1 MSEQVAGTALTNP
14 PILPG
19 GRYDITAKLG
29 EGGMAVV
36 YRAFDKENSAWCAVK
51 VLHSKYL
58 RRPKIRQRFTAE
70 AEAMKRLRHRNVV
83 QVFEVDTMGTKPFF
97 AMELAEGGCVVDW
110 LERYGPMPP
119 RMACDVAIQIC
130 KGLGA
135 AHRHGVIHRD
145 VKPHNIL
152 VNRRGVCKITDFGI
166 AHLDD
171 SDQASMTRTG
181 SVMGTLGYIAP
192 EQRSNSKDV
201 DERTDLYSIGAT
213 LFTMLTART
222 TMDLFFADQEPEL
235 IAGIPD
241 ALKPIVLKSTRYR
254 REDRYDSVRQ
264 MAKALYHAKADL
276 PEDAEDTPSLV
287 MNEALGADDY
297 HSHAGPE
304 FESLGA
310 SLTDDSGFTPTDP
323 GGRLMST
330 MDPRSDEKPTSTP
343 GIPRQRLLRSDSM
356 EKSGFEFD
364 LSGKTAFRVLLAL
377 APLVVV
383 VVIAMLLVAMGSSAI
398 GQVEERALAER
409 QAYFEVLEVQQPD
422 ILADLTAIGANR
434 ASLDAAY
441 ERQRTATDPV
451 QRLDAAAEYTHQLR
465 EALSEHHPRSAAS
478 DRLAHANR
486 VKINIGKLDEARD
499 TYRARVAD
507 WQAMTQ
513 TLHGRAA
520 LVAGVA
526 EGPPGP

>member
-1 MSEQVAGTALTNP
+1 MSEQVAGTALVNP

-36 YRAFDKENSAWCAVK
+36 YRAFDKENSEWCAVK

-58 RRPKIRQRFTAE
+58 RRPKIRHRFSAE

-83 QVFEVDTMGTKPFF
+83 QVFEMDTAGTKPFF

-110 LERYGPMPP
+110 LEKYGPMPP
-119 RMACDVAIQIC
+119 RMACDIAIQIC

-166 AHLDD
+166 AHVDN
-171 SDQASMTRTG
+171 SDEASMTRTG

-192 EQRSNSKDV
+192 EQRANSKDV

-222 TMDLFFADQEPEL
+222 TMDLFFADQEPDL

-241 ALKPIVLKSTRYR
+241 ALKPIVLKATRYR
-254 REDRYDSVRQ
+254 REDRYESVRQ

-276 PEDAEDTPSLV
+276 AEDPQDTPSLV
-287 MNEALGADDY
+287 MNQALDADDY
-297 HSHAGPE
+297 HSHVDPE
-304 FESLGA
+304 YESLGA

-323 GGRLMST
+323 GGRIQATL
-330 MDPRSDEKPTSTP
+330 DPRSDEKPTSTP
-343 GIPRQRLLRSDSM
+343 GIPRQRLLRA
-356 EKSGFEFD
+356 EASG
-364 LSGKTAFRVLLAL
+364 SQGKGSERFQGMAVRMALVL
-377 APLVVV
+377 APLVSV
-383 VVIAMLLVAMGSSAI
+383 AMAGLVLVTMGRAAVQGGEDRAIEQRQTYFQVLDAQHGLVSDLVALGAK
-398 GQVEERALAER
+398 
-409 QAYFEVLEVQQPD
+409 QQP
-422 ILADLTAIGANR
+422 LQE
-434 ASLDAAY
+434 AY
-441 ERQRTATDPV
+441 DRQRDATDPK
-451 QRLDAAAEYTHQLR
+451 QRLDAAAVYTHQVR
-465 EALSEHHPRSAAS
+465 EALMDHHPRSAAS
-478 DRLAHANR
+478 DRMAYANR
-486 VKINIGKLDEARD
+486 AKMGIGKLDQARD
-499 TYRARVAD
+499 TYRARISD
-507 WQAMTQ
+507 WRATTE

-520 LVAGVA
+520 VMAGVVS
-526 EGPPGP
+526 GPDVP